1 MKIKFLLSLFLGS
14 ALSMSAQGYL
24 DGVEYY
30 RADQF
35 NASKTVL
42 ERTLNDADTDKA
54 TSYYYLGQVAM
65 EQGDKALAKTYFE
78 KGVEADVENPY
89 NYVGLAALDLANGD
103 KKAADANVKK
113 ARSYG
118 KKDAQLLVDIAR
130 VYFNA
135 DAVAYDKDIK
145 KAMKDALKANKESA
159 AYYIF
164 VMLVKLQ
171 KTTI

>member
-35 NASKTVL
+35 YNAKTIL

-54 TSYYYLGQVAM
+54 SAYYYLGQVALKYDN
-65 EQGDKALAKTYFE
+65 QDQAKEYFN
-78 KGVEADVENPY
+78 KGVAANAENPY
-89 NYVGLAALDLANGD
+89 NYVGLATIALKSGD
-103 KKAADANVKK
+103 KKGAENNVKLAK
-113 ARSYG
+113 KYA

-130 VYFNA
+130 MYHDV
-135 DAVAYDKDIK
+135 DAVAYKKEVDKV
-145 KAMKDALKANKESA
+145 MKE
-159 AYYIF
+159 AYI
-164 VMLVKLQ
+164 
-171 KTTI
+171 